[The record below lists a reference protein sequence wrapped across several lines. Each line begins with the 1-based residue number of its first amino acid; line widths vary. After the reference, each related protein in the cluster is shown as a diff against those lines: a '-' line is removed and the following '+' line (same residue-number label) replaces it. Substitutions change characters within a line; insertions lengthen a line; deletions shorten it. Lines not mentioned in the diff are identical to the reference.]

1 MRALLPLLAL
11 ALPLMVGPLT
21 SAPALAE
28 TASDSRDEDP
38 QADFVA
44 DNLVAIFYHELGHA
58 LIHQLDLPVLGRE
71 EDAAD
76 ILSLLLIDDVWE
88 PEVAEQIVANTAYA
102 YALSAAEREGDDP
115 GFWDVH
121 GHDMQRYYNYVCL
134 FYGADPEGRAALAKS
149 AELPEERAE
158 TCAEEHQL
166 AEQSWWTFLEPLAEQ
181 APGTALTLR
190 AVEDTYTAEVIEA
203 EITALNERF
212 DLPYEVVVDVTEC
225 DEANAFYIP
234 DESRIVM
241 CTELTT
247 YLREQ
252 AKAAEL

>member
-121 GHDMQRYYNYVCL
+121 GHDMQRY
-134 FYGADPEGRAALAKS
+134 
-149 AELPEERAE
+149 
-158 TCAEEHQL
+158 
-166 AEQSWWTFLEPLAEQ
+166 
-181 APGTALTLR
+181 
-190 AVEDTYTAEVIEA
+190 
-203 EITALNERF
+203 
-212 DLPYEVVVDVTEC
+212 
-225 DEANAFYIP
+225 
-234 DESRIVM
+234 
-241 CTELTT
+241 
-247 YLREQ
+247 
-252 AKAAEL
+252 